1 MCMHCVT
8 QSYQLKMSYQGSNF
22 FNIEFL
28 WFSFFFFFL
37 YIVYILR
44 GRPVSN
50 ALFVFLTVLLI
61 GSEHLSCGLVDFRV
75 F

>member
-1 MCMHCVT
+1 MV
-8 QSYQLKMSYQGSNF
+8 F
-22 FNIEFL
+22 
-28 WFSFFFFFL
+28 FFFFFL